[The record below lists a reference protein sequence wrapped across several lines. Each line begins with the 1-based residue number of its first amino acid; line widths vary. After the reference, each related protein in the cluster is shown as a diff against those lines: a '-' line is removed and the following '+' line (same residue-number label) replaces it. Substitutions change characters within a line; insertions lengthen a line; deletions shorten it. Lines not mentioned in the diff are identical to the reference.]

1 MNESV
6 VPTQTLP
13 TKRDL
18 FGVGVSATTYAD
30 VVDAVISAAKERRG
44 LAVTALATHGL
55 MEAVHNADFG
65 VVVNGLDI
73 VTPDGQPLRWALNS
87 LHGAGLT
94 DRVYGPDL
102 TRAVLAA
109 MEREGL
115 HAFFFGSTP
124 ETLDLLVSAVHATHP
139 NLVIA
144 GVQAD
149 RFREATPE
157 EDRADVERITSSGAH
172 VVFCGRGCP
181 RQERWVRAHRES
193 LAMPSLAVGAAFDYL
208 AGNLQRPPKWMQ
220 DHGLEWLARLIQEP
234 RRLWRRY
241 LVTNAQFIWHFVIA
255 RSGIAR
261 SKKVNGS
268 ARSSASPTS
277 SSKKEQ

>member
-1 MNESV
+1 
-6 VPTQTLP
+6 
-13 TKRDL
+13 
-18 FGVGVSATTYAD
+18 
-30 VVDAVISAAKERRG
+30 
-44 LAVTALATHGL
+44 
-55 MEAVHNADFG
+55 MEAVHDADFG
-65 VVVNGLDI
+65 TVVNGIDI

-87 LHGAGLT
+87 LHQSGLT

-109 MEREGL
+109 MELQGL
-115 HAFFFGSTP
+115 KAFFFGSTT
-124 ETLDLLVSAVHATHP
+124 ETLELLVKAVHATHP
-139 NLVIA
+139 ELVIA

-157 EDRADVERITSSGAH
+157 EDRADVERITTSGAD

-255 RSGIAR
+255 RSKRVI
-261 SKKVNGS
+261 SS